1 MLKSKYSP
9 HITRLFPALTSLILK
24 TVLICLF
31 LLIITGG
38 IYLRLAGMTMTVP
51 PILGVTEESTLENKD
66 PKDTSQLE
74 KNLGYWLEVIN
85 KKPHYRDSYIQAAW
99 YYKQLGNY
107 DKSKLMRSKA
117 REIDPLY

>member
-1 MLKSKYSP
+1 
-9 HITRLFPALTSLILK
+9 
-24 TVLICLF
+24 
-31 LLIITGG
+31 
-38 IYLRLAGMTMTVP
+38 MTVP